1 MSFFQLG
8 LPNKTLREI
17 RATNTILA
25 RLLKQ
30 LNSLHEETAFFLQTA
45 LTPEKPTETQQVF
58 QDFYFLVA
66 GHNHK
71 FPEIHLH
78 KLKEFASRLDELETT
93 GDVDSALIHLM
104 DSYLVVLGAHDL
116 ANSLIYKTI
125 VLSRQGNY
133 WDDVKLLTYGKVC
146 FGVQTLPQRVYEFT
160 AQGVNNTV
168 FSQNQENF
176 VGRVKSSFKAL
187 WYTFSRMVAQSAAH
201 LNRNFVLRG
210 SKLRFLKVPLSYI
223 DTEIKEKQEAIQAQL
238 DVHYGQLGLFINSL
252 PVDIQLLAKLLNCQ
266 ASRSLVLQ
274 KIEEN
279 IKSVS
284 EYKATR
290 PPGFFAR
297 YWPVLLLLVK
307 YGPSTTTSIYQNR
320 VEIVD
325 WIRLNLID
333 TVVGFWKNWVVKPVW
348 DMLSI
353 LRADESM
360 TITSKESLQSDL
372 NSLERMVS
380 DFVKDNGMNV
390 NLEQIHQQVAQ
401 GDLTMMMSQ
410 YEKEIKTPY
419 KLIIQG
425 LLIRSILIQIQKTKV
440 DGAIAIGGIDKLLKL
455 QQLLFGML
463 SVLPSLFILYQVNQ
477 ALHREG
483 ISSKSQRIMCLKSL
497 NLVGALVNRE
507 GRDDKLIG
515 DGKLFVETIN
525 LTLLLRKIIPTK
537 LQEDWLK
544 DLNELMVTSA
554 EDREKAGRAVERIWA
569 MYLPFFRRGI

>member
-8 LPNKTLREI
+8 LPAKTLREI

-25 RLLKQ
+25 RLHDQ
-30 LNSLHEETAFFLQTA
+30 LNKLHEETAFFLQTA
-45 LTPEKPTETQQVF
+45 QAPEDPTEIQQLF

-66 GHNHK
+66 AKAAK
-71 FPEIHLH
+71 FPEIHLS
-78 KLKEFASRLDELETT
+78 KLKAFALKLDDLKPTSEF
-93 GDVDSALIHLM
+93 DSALVHLV
-104 DSYLVVLGAHDL
+104 DRYLVVFGAHEL

-125 VLSRQGNY
+125 VLSSQSNY

-146 FGVQTLPQRVYEFT
+146 FGVQTLPHRLYDFT
-160 AQGVNNTV
+160 SRGVNNTV
-168 FSQNQENF
+168 FSQSQSGI
-176 VGRVKSSFKAL
+176 VARIKSSFYAL
-187 WYTFSRMVAQSAAH
+187 WNTFSKMAAQTAAH

-223 DTEIKEKQEAIQAQL
+223 DTEIKEKKEAVQAQL
-238 DVHYGQLGLFINSL
+238 DIHYGQLGLFINSL
-252 PVDIQLLAKLLNCQ
+252 PVDIELLGKLLECKPE
-266 ASRSLVLQ
+266 RSEVLQ
-274 KIEEN
+274 KIEDN
-279 IKSVS
+279 VRSTS

-290 PPGFFAR
+290 PPGLVAR

-320 VEIVD
+320 LAIVD
-325 WIRLNLID
+325 WIRLNLVD

-348 DMLSI
+348 DMLAI
-353 LRADESM
+353 LRSDDTM

-372 NSLERMVS
+372 NSLERMVT
-380 DFVKDNGMNV
+380 DFMKDNGMTV
-390 NLEQIHQQVAQ
+390 NLEQVRQEVAQ
-401 GDLTMMMSQ
+401 GDLTVMMSQ

-440 DGAIAIGGIDKLLKL
+440 DGAIAISGIDKLLKL

-463 SVLPSLFILYQVNQ
+463 SVLPSLFILYQANL

-483 ISSKSQRIMCLKSL
+483 YSSKSQRIMCLKSL

-507 GRDDKLIG
+507 GQDDKLIG

-525 LTLLLRKIIPTK
+525 LTLLLRKIIPSK
-537 LQEDWLK
+537 LQEDWLR
-544 DLNELMVTSA
+544 DLNELMVASA
-554 EDREKAGRAVERIWA
+554 EDKERASRAVERIWS